1 MLAHFSV
8 LKMTSSS
15 PLEAYPV
22 SNESEE
28 PHGLADVALLADLA
42 PPAEVPDLAEVPEL
56 PEAELNDPYF
66 TFDPDPTEKPPT
78 VPCTEC
84 LELCKKCREISKNCL
99 RGMIAITK
107 NNTLLMEESM
117 GLREELK
124 KMNNRIQVLQDW
136 MMSPFRIVP
145 LPVLQDNSLNINELH
160 AVVSETPSDDN
171 PWSVQ
176 LLELID
182 HSIAQHFPH
191 FELPPCKY
199 PVSPTSPVE
208 TPKETPQEP
217 PIKTPKSEA
226 PTEDFTGE
234 TQTKPPDPE
243 LELVV
248 SPSPEAVPVL
258 PSLTSMGL
266 DEEENPLEEQVV
278 ENQVA
283 AEIQREETDLGN
295 PILEVLD
302 SPHMVDKVQTEHSPW
317 QTVPSSEIASSSIPP
332 MLEPKQNTRK
342 PKAHREKRPSLSPT
356 GDSDVQKKRRS

>member
-1 MLAHFSV
+1 MLAHFSE
-8 LKMTSSS
+8 LKMASSS
-15 PLEAYPV
+15 QLEAYPV
-22 SNESEE
+22 SNESHE
-28 PHGLADVALLADLA
+28 PHGSADMALLADLA
-42 PPAEVPDLAEVPEL
+42 PPAEVPEL

-66 TFDPDPTEKPPT
+66 TFDHEPADKTPT

-84 LELCKKCREISKNCL
+84 LDLCKECREISKNCL

-124 KMNNRIQVLQDW
+124 KMNNRIQILQDW
-136 MMSPFRIVP
+136 MMSPFRIIP

-208 TPKETPQEP
+208 NPKETPQEP

-234 TQTKPPDPE
+234 PQIKPPDPDF
-243 LELVV
+243 ELVV
-248 SPSPEAVPVL
+248 SPSPEAVPDL

-266 DEEENPLEEQVV
+266 EEENPLDEQYV
-278 ENQVA
+278 ENQVVD
-283 AEIQREETDLGN
+283 EIQREEADLDN
-295 PILEVLD
+295 QILEVLD
-302 SPHMVDKVQTEHSPW
+302 SPHMVDKIQTELSPW
-317 QTVPSSEIASSSIPP
+317 QTVPSSEIANSSLPP
-332 MLEPKQNTRK
+332 MLEPKQTTRQ
-342 PKAHREKRPSLSPT
+342 PKAHREKRPSSSPT
-356 GDSDVQKKRRS
+356 GGSDVQKKRRS

>member
-15 PLEAYPV
+15 PFEAYPV
-22 SNESEE
+22 SNDFEE
-28 PHGLADVALLADLA
+28 PHGVAHMALLADLT

-66 TFDPDPTEKPPT
+66 TLDPDSAEKPPT

-84 LELCKKCREISKNCL
+84 LELCKECREISKNCL
-99 RGMIAITK
+99 RGMIAITR
-107 NNTLLMEESM
+107 NNNLIMEESM

-136 MMSPFRIVP
+136 MMSPFRIIP
-145 LPVLQDNSLNINELH
+145 LPVLQDNSINMNELH

-182 HSIAQHFPH
+182 HCIAQHFPH

-199 PVSPTSPVE
+199 PISPNSPVE

-234 TQTKPPDPE
+234 TQMKPPDPE

-248 SPSPEAVPVL
+248 SPSPEAVPDL

-266 DEEENPLEEQVV
+266 EEENPLEEQVV

-283 AEIQREETDLGN
+283 TEIQREETDLDN
-295 PILEVLD
+295 QILEVLD
-302 SPHMVDKVQTEHSPW
+302 SPHMVDQVQTEHSPW
-317 QTVPSSEIASSSIPP
+317 QTVPSSEIANSSLPP
-332 MLEPKQNTRK
+332 MLEPKSDTRK
-342 PKAHREKRPSLSPT
+342 PKARREKRTPLSPT

>member
-8 LKMTSSS
+8 LKMTSSPPS
-15 PLEAYPV
+15 TAYPV
-22 SNESEE
+22 SNELEE
-28 PHGLADVALLADLA
+28 SHGLADMALLADLA
-42 PPAEVPDLAEVPEL
+42 TPAEVPDLAEVPEL
-56 PEAELNDPYF
+56 SEVELNDPYF
-66 TFDPDPTEKPPT
+66 TIDPDTAKKPST

-84 LELCKKCREISKNCL
+84 VELCKECREISTNCL

-107 NNTLLMEESM
+107 NNTLIMEESM

-136 MMSPFRIVP
+136 MMSPFRIIP

-191 FELPPCKY
+191 FELPQCKY
-199 PVSPTSPVE
+199 PVSPNSPVE

-217 PIKTPKSEA
+217 PIATPKSEA

-234 TQTKPPDPE
+234 SQMKPPDPDA
-243 LELVV
+243 ELVV
-248 SPSPEAVPVL
+248 SPSPEAVPDL

-266 DEEENPLEEQVV
+266 EEENPLEEPIV
-278 ENQVA
+278 ENTVA
-283 AEIQREETDLGN
+283 TKFQREKTNLDN

-302 SPHMVDKVQTEHSPW
+302 SPHMVDQVQTEHSPW
-317 QTVPSSEIASSSIPP
+317 QTVPSSEIANSFLPP
-332 MLEPKQNTRK
+332 ILEPTTRK
-342 PKAHREKRPSLSPT
+342 PQARREKRTSPSPT

>member
-22 SNESEE
+22 FNEFEE
-28 PHGLADVALLADLA
+28 PHGVADMALLADLA
-42 PPAEVPDLAEVPEL
+42 PPAEVPDLAEVLEL

-66 TFDPDPTEKPPT
+66 TFDPDSAEKPPT

-84 LELCKKCREISKNCL
+84 LELCKECREISKNCL
-99 RGMIAITK
+99 RGMIAITR
-107 NNTLLMEESM
+107 NNTLIMEESM

-136 MMSPFRIVP
+136 MMSPFRIIP

-160 AVVSETPSDDN
+160 AVVSETPSDDI

-199 PVSPTSPVE
+199 PVSPNSPVE
-208 TPKETPQEP
+208 TQKR
-217 PIKTPKSEA
+217 
-226 PTEDFTGE
+226 
-234 TQTKPPDPE
+234 
-243 LELVV
+243 L
-248 SPSPEAVPVL
+248 
-258 PSLTSMGL
+258 
-266 DEEENPLEEQVV
+266 
-278 ENQVA
+278 
-283 AEIQREETDLGN
+283 
-295 PILEVLD
+295 
-302 SPHMVDKVQTEHSPW
+302 
-317 QTVPSSEIASSSIPP
+317 
-332 MLEPKQNTRK
+332 
-342 PKAHREKRPSLSPT
+342 HRNHRSKHLSPKLL
-356 GDSDVQKKRRS
+356 QKTSQVRHK